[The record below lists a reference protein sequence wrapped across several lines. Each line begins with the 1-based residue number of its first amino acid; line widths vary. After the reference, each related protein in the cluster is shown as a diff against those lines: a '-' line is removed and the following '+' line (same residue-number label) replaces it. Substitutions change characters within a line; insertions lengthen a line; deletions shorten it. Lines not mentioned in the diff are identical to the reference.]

1 MTMNHYTW
9 GTISNYLSID
19 VAMPYKNMLKNI
31 VFPKYSKFLLVISL
45 LSAKNCSN

>member
-31 VFPKYSKFLLVISL
+31 AYPKYSKFHLVISL
-45 LSAKNCSN
+45 LSANNYLN